1 MKKTAKQ
8 QKRRKSK
15 TKNKQ
20 YQPQTALFGKA
31 DDYWVYN
38 MSLAERLAGCA
49 IGFGAGFFV
58 CMVFF
63 RNFWLS
69 VVAGVVLVLPACKKY
84 QGYLMKKRQKN
95 LLLQFKDM
103 MEALTSSF
111 STGKNTSEAFQD
123 AYIDMADLYGKKSD
137 IAKEI
142 ELIVTG
148 MYNGILL
155 NDLLMNFALRSH
167 LDDIESFATI
177 FQVCSQYGGDLK
189 KVVGETRVI
198 ISDKIGTELEI
209 ETMLTANRNELNI
222 MIVMPLLIMI
232 TLNGAGNLSAAQN
245 TTENILVKL
254 AALGLFAFAYALGR
268 KIIDIKV

>member
-1 MKKTAKQ
+1 
-8 QKRRKSK
+8 
-15 TKNKQ
+15 
-20 YQPQTALFGKA
+20 
-31 DDYWVYN
+31 
-38 MSLAERLAGCA
+38 
-49 IGFGAGFFV
+49 
-58 CMVFF
+58 
-63 RNFWLS
+63 
-69 VVAGVVLVLPACKKY
+69 
-84 QGYLMKKRQKN
+84 
-95 LLLQFKDM
+95 

-245 TTENILVKL
+245 TTENILIKL